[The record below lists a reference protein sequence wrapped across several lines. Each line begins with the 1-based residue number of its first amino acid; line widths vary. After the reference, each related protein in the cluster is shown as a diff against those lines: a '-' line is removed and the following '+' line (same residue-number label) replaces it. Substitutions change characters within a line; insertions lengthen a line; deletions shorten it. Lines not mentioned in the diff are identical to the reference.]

1 MACQLI
7 KRDKHESNI
16 FMIQK
21 QFTSNVPLNRG
32 KFFLS
37 KFANEAKIRKNGKTI
52 KEKNFPQK
60 IKNMKK

>member
-1 MACQLI
+1 
-7 KRDKHESNI
+7 
-16 FMIQK
+16 MIQK